1 MDASDYRK
9 INDKWTGGEENRQKL
24 DEFYTS
30 DEPST
35 GKKE

>member
-1 MDASDYRK
+1 MGASDYRK